1 MVWIYLMVESKVLE
15 DENGEL
21 LIEIPDVLMNQMG
34 WDFGTELEWI
44 VEDGKVLLKE
54 AKDDENI

>member
-1 MVWIYLMVESKVLE
+1 MVESKVLE